1 MRVED
6 SKYKDLYDKKV
17 VLECGNFYYFKKF
30 IISEIKEGIH
40 FTWETAKECIDKAY
54 EHYGQDI
61 KVVYI
66 SNRVNSYSV
75 NAQDWLKFYQ
85 ERHHLEAIAIVAY
98 NKMGLMNV
106 VLEKIFNQARL
117 RKFSK
122 LDDAVTWALALKD
135 SSELKKHQNNK

>member
-6 SKYKDLYDKKV
+6 SKYKDLYDEKV
-17 VLECGNFYYFKKF
+17 ILDSGNFYFFKKF
-30 IISEIKEGIH
+30 IIAEINDGVH
-40 FTWETAKECIDKAY
+40 FTWEIAKEIIDRAY

-61 KVVYI
+61 KVAYI

-106 VLEKIFNQARL
+106 VLEKIFNQTQL

-122 LDDAVTWALALKD
+122 LDNAVNWVLALKD
-135 SSELKKHQNNK
+135 SAALKSTSKK